1 MAYTINRRLSTLVD
15 SNGQLNTG
23 KIPNDYITGDHIADN
38 VITSAMLH
46 TSFTVSTSNLTAI
59 DTDDVSEGSSNLYYT
74 DARAR
79 GAISVSGNAL
89 SYNSSTGVITS
100 NYEESP
106 TFTGTVTVTGE
117 IVANGGIA
125 LGDNDKATFGDSDD
139 LEIFHTGNSSIIA
152 DKGTGSLSVR
162 GTNLNLADS
171 GGNIFIEMTD
181 TGTGGTVEIKHNAS
195 TKLTTT
201 STGIDVTGTVTADG
215 LTVSD
220 GTETTFIPATA
231 DRLSFTG
238 ATFNYIQTTSNL
250 QIAPA
255 GDLVLFGTS
264 AEIMRLKSG
273 KVGIG
278 TTNPSHKLHVAG
290 LTKLNA
296 IVHKSGSLVI
306 TTGSGDN
313 YIGTIETFGN
323 GDSSGATLTIYDGHY
338 KTTRIIY
345 LALQNASGTNSLNYS
360 VTGGGG
366 TTDIDIQL
374 KYINRSGAANKTD
387 FYLASSGGKSYTQ
400 VYSWEAEGLIE
411 DTGHSST
418 GASSID
424 LDDKISIM
432 TLSNGNVG
440 IRTNYPTEELHV
452 YNAGNTTVQIQTS
465 GGGVP
470 TLKFASPVGTEEI
483 NANVGS
489 IRNMVF
495 RIGGSERAR
504 IDSSGNLLVGKTA
517 SDLGVTAGIEL
528 NGQYDVG
535 YFTRSGEKA
544 LVVNRL
550 STDGTIADFRK
561 DGTSV
566 GSIGT
571 RSTGLIVG
579 NGDVGLHFD
588 AQVDRIFPES
598 PSSGSARDNAIDLGT
613 SAARFKTLYLS
624 NTLYIGSGTGT
635 TTSYISD
642 YEDDLYIYN
651 KESAGKLFLGTNN
664 STKVT
669 IDSSGNVGIG
679 TGSPF
684 VKLAVSNN
692 GAEGIELIPS
702 GGGEPIIQSYN
713 RSGSAFTP
721 IRLTGSDLKFHTGSS
736 PSEAMRIDASGRVG
750 IGTSSPSQALEI
762 AGSVRIDNGAS
773 FTAYEVYRDN
783 ILYGSVG
790 GASNQFTIQASN
802 NKDINIFDDSGNGL
816 TVKDGGNVGIGT
828 SSPDQLLQVGSES
841 YGANAI
847 IKTQVDGSDVGN
859 FDSGLHM
866 RSHDDNFGGS
876 IVLESRSGTN
886 DIVNFKYHNNSS
898 AGATAMAIDTTNG
911 NVGIGTS
918 SPTEDLTIAS
928 TSPQIRFED
937 TDASGTPYSK
947 VSGVLGNI
955 YIQADDG
962 NEIADSKIDFR
973 VDGTQRMVID
983 SSGNVGINTSS
994 PTAGVK
1000 LHVTNATQVNQYL
1013 ESTGNATN
1021 SILQTGAD
1029 GNSAYVFNRANAG
1042 LTFGTNNTERLRI
1055 DSSGNL
1061 LVNTTSQYGSQ
1072 KLSVNGGIAID
1083 GRSAATPG
1091 LCEKSDTDTGIFWPT
1106 TNTLGFST
1114 AGAERMRI
1122 DSSGNL
1128 LVGMTSTGST
1138 GGMYIDQTG
1147 NVVLASANINSTET
1161 KFKWTSPKFNAG
1173 SQSKHG
1179 IQLFNGTSDKM
1190 EFGFIS
1196 DSGGNQGS
1204 FLDTSN
1210 TDLGTI
1216 IRSDSNGV
1224 RLANGATSWSS
1235 YSDSRLKDVTGEIP
1249 NALDKIDA
1257 MRGVLFSWND
1267 DEENT
1272 QRCGVIAQE
1281 VQAVLPEVVDTDTDY
1296 LQVRY
1301 TEMIPLLIQGIK
1313 EQQDII
1319 TQLTA
1324 RLEALENA

>member
-1 MAYTINRRLSTLVD
+1 M
-15 SNGQLNTG
+15 
-23 KIPNDYITGDHIADN
+23 
-38 VITSAMLH
+38 
-46 TSFTVSTSNLTAI
+46 
-59 DTDDVSEGSSNLYYT
+59 
-74 DARAR
+74 
-79 GAISVSGNAL
+79 
-89 SYNSSTGVITS
+89 
-100 NYEESP
+100 
-106 TFTGTVTVTGE
+106 
-117 IVANGGIA
+117 
-125 LGDNDKATFGDSDD
+125 
-139 LEIFHTGNSSIIA
+139 
-152 DKGTGSLSVR
+152 
-162 GTNLNLADS
+162 
-171 GGNIFIEMTD
+171 
-181 TGTGGTVEIKHNAS
+181 
-195 TKLTTT
+195 
-201 STGIDVTGTVTADG
+201 
-215 LTVSD
+215 
-220 GTETTFIPATA
+220 
-231 DRLSFTG
+231 
-238 ATFNYIQTTSNL
+238 
-250 QIAPA
+250 
-255 GDLVLFGTS
+255 
-264 AEIMRLKSG
+264 
-273 KVGIG
+273 
-278 TTNPSHKLHVAG
+278 
-290 LTKLNA
+290 
-296 IVHKSGSLVI
+296 
-306 TTGSGDN
+306 
-313 YIGTIETFGN
+313 
-323 GDSSGATLTIYDGHY
+323 
-338 KTTRIIY
+338 
-345 LALQNASGTNSLNYS
+345 
-360 VTGGGG
+360 
-366 TTDIDIQL
+366 
-374 KYINRSGAANKTD
+374 
-387 FYLASSGGKSYTQ
+387 
-400 VYSWEAEGLIE
+400 
-411 DTGHSST
+411 
-418 GASSID
+418 
-424 LDDKISIM
+424 
-432 TLSNGNVG
+432 
-440 IRTNYPTEELHV
+440 
-452 YNAGNTTVQIQTS
+452 
-465 GGGVP
+465 
-470 TLKFASPVGTEEI
+470 
-483 NANVGS
+483 
-489 IRNMVF
+489 
-495 RIGGSERAR
+495 R
-504 IDSSGNLLVGKTA
+504 IDSSGRVGIGTSSPSEELTIRSSVPKIQIED
-517 SDLGVTAGIEL
+517 SDGTNQYGQFYHSAG
-528 NGQYDVG
+528 
-535 YFTRSGEKA
+535 
-544 LVVNRL
+544 
-550 STDGTIADFRK
+550 STVILARNNTSDGTIVFQKYD
-561 DGTSV
+561 
-566 GSIGT
+566 
-571 RSTGLIVG
+571 
-579 NGDVGLHFD
+579 
-588 AQVDRIFPES
+588 
-598 PSSGSARDNAIDLGT
+598 
-613 SAARFKTLYLS
+613 
-624 NTLYIGSGTGT
+624 GT
-635 TTSYISD
+635 TTDETMRI
-642 YEDDLYIYN
+642 
-651 KESAGKLFLGTNN
+651 G
-664 STKVT
+664 
-669 IDSSGNVGIG
+669 SSGNVGIG
-679 TGSPF
+679 TSSPA

-692 GAEGIELIPS
+692 GAEGIELVPS

>member
-1 MAYTINRRLSTLVD
+1 MADTTTTNLSLIKPEPDVSLDWGTK
-15 SNGQLNTG
+15 LNTDLDTLDAIFSSSG
-23 KIPNDYITGDHIADN
+23 TQVNLNPNQINFADN
-38 VITSAMLH
+38 KK
-46 TSFTVSTSNLTAI
+46 AI
-59 DTDDVSEGSSNLYYT
+59 
-74 DARAR
+74 
-79 GAISVSGNAL
+79 
-89 SYNSSTGVITS
+89 
-100 NYEESP
+100 
-106 TFTGTVTVTGE
+106 F
-117 IVANGGIA
+117 
-125 LGDNDKATFGDSDD
+125 
-139 LEIFHTGNSSIIA
+139 
-152 DKGTGSLSVR
+152 GTGSDLQIYH
-162 GTNLNLADS
+162 N
-171 GGNIFIEMTD
+171 GNNSFITD
-181 TGTGGTVEIKHNAS
+181 TGTGNLYLRAANNLFVQGATDNDALATFQEDGFVKLYFNNAE
-195 TKLTTT
+195 KLATT
-201 STGIDVTGTVTADG
+201 STGIDVTGTATMDG
-215 LTVSD
+215 LTVDGDTTFNTSSD
-220 GTETTFIPATA
+220 GSFVNFSKNNAT
-231 DRLSFTG
+231 
-238 ATFNYIQTTSNL
+238 
-250 QIAPA
+250 
-255 GDLVLFGTS
+255 
-264 AEIMRLKSG
+264 
-273 KVGIG
+273 
-278 TTNPSHKLHVAG
+278 
-290 LTKLNA
+290 
-296 IVHKSGSLVI
+296 
-306 TTGSGDN
+306 
-313 YIGTIETFGN
+313 
-323 GDSSGATLTIYDGHY
+323 
-338 KTTRIIY
+338 
-345 LALQNASGTNSLNYS
+345 
-360 VTGGGG
+360 
-366 TTDIDIQL
+366 
-374 KYINRSGAANKTD
+374 
-387 FYLASSGGKSYTQ
+387 
-400 VYSWEAEGLIE
+400 
-411 DTGHSST
+411 
-418 GASSID
+418 
-424 LDDKISIM
+424 
-432 TLSNGNVG
+432 
-440 IRTNYPTEELHV
+440 
-452 YNAGNTTVQIQTS
+452 
-465 GGGVP
+465 
-470 TLKFASPVGTEEI
+470 
-483 NANVGS
+483 
-489 IRNMVF
+489 
-495 RIGGSERAR
+495 
-504 IDSSGNLLVGKTA
+504 
-517 SDLGVTAGIEL
+517 
-528 NGQYDVG
+528 
-535 YFTRSGEKA
+535 
-544 LVVNRL
+544 
-550 STDGTIADFRK
+550 
-561 DGTSV
+561 V

-571 RSTGLIVG
+571 IGSHLTIGTS
-579 NGDVGLHFD
+579 DVGIRFHAGTKRLIPFDVSTNSPTNGTISLGSGTVEFNELHLLST
-588 AQVDRIFPES
+588 ANVGSVLTQ
-598 PSSGSARDNAIDLGT
+598 SGSASSPSFAFSSDANTGMYNVGANILGFST
-613 SAARFKTLYLS
+613 
-624 NTLYIGSGTGT
+624 NGTERLRIT
-635 TTSYISD
+635 
-642 YEDDLYIYN
+642 
-651 KESAGKLFLGTNN
+651 
-664 STKVT
+664 
-669 IDSSGNVGIG
+669 SSGNVGIG
-679 TGSPF
+679 TSSPSEELTIRSSVPKIQIEDSDGTNQYGQFYHSAGSTVILARNNTSDGTIVFQKYDGTTTDETMRIGSSGNVGIGTSSPA

-692 GAEGIELIPS
+692 GAEGIELVPS